1 MTDVLS
7 LPVAELTARY
17 RSRELSPVD
26 VVERHLQRAEVV
38 DSQFATFQ
46 LLTPDLAR
54 EQACASEARWHADA
68 PIGDLDGV
76 PVTIK
81 DNLDVAGLPTRSGSL
96 TSSEK
101 PMLEDAPSVARLR
114 EAGAVFLGKTALP
127 EFGWKGITDSSL
139 RGITRNPWN
148 ASHSSGGS
156 TGGGAA
162 ALAAGVGTLVLGN
175 DGGGSIRIPAN
186 FCGLFGIKPTFGR
199 VPHAQAGL
207 FCTLISNGPLARSV
221 TDAVTM
227 LRVLARPDDRDY
239 YAVPAPEA
247 GWLGN
252 LGAGIKGMKIGY
264 SSALQGIEP
273 SADVERAVASAVSLA
288 RELGAD
294 VEEVGP
300 VLEPLRPVFE
310 DHWRAGFGA
319 RLRQIPRNQ
328 WDLLD
333 PGFRELAEA
342 GLNVSGEALD
352 RAESERAKLA
362 EKMAV
367 FHRRYS
373 LLLTATSPTTAPVAD
388 ILYNGPDYD
397 RWQTA
402 VPYTVPFNLTGQ
414 PAASL
419 PCGVSD
425 AGLPIGLQ
433 IVGPRFAE
441 ALILRASQA
450 LETAIGFNSRVP
462 LT

>member
-7 LPVAELTARY
+7 LPVAELNARY
-17 RSRELSPVD
+17 RSKELSPVE
-26 VVERHLQRAEVV
+26 VVERHLQRAGIV
-38 DSQFATFQ
+38 DKEFTTFQ
-46 LLTPDLAR
+46 LLTPDIAR
-54 EQACASEARWHADA
+54 DQARASEARWRAGT
-68 PIGDLDGV
+68 PIGELDGV

-81 DNLDVAGLPTRSGSL
+81 DNLDVAGLPTRSGSRT
-96 TSSEK
+96 TSAE
-101 PMLEDAPSVARLR
+101 PVPEDAPTVARLR
-114 EAGAVFLGKTALP
+114 EAGAVFLGKTTLP

-199 VPHAQAGL
+199 VPHVQSGL

-227 LRVLARPDDRDY
+227 LQVLARPDDRDY

-247 GWLGN
+247 GWLDG
-252 LGAGIKGMKIGY
+252 LGTGIKGMKIAY
-264 SSALQGIEP
+264 SPALQGIAP
-273 SADVERAVASAVSLA
+273 SPEVERAIASAVSVA
-288 RELGAD
+288 RDLGAE
-294 VEEVGP
+294 VEDVGP
-300 VLEPLRPVFE
+300 VLEPLRPIFE

-319 RLRQIPRNQ
+319 RLRQIPRDQ

-352 RAESERAKLA
+352 RAESARAKLA
-362 EKMAV
+362 EQMAV
-367 FHRRYS
+367 FHRRYP
-373 LLLTATSPTTAPVAD
+373 LLLAATSPTPAPVAD

-419 PCGVSD
+419 PCGVSS

-433 IVGPRFAE
+433 IIGSRFSE
-441 ALILRASQA
+441 ALILRASMA
-450 LETAIGFNSRVP
+450 LEAAIGFNTRARI
-462 LT
+462 

>member
-1 MTDVLS
+1 MTDTVS

-17 RSRELSPVD
+17 RSKELSPTD
-26 VVERHLQRAEVV
+26 VVEQHLQRAEVV
-38 DSQFATFQ
+38 DKQFATFQ

-54 EQACASEARWHADA
+54 EQARASEARWRSGT
-68 PIGDLDGV
+68 PIGELDGV

-81 DNLDVAGLPTRSGSL
+81 DNLDVAGMPTRSGSRT
-96 TSSEK
+96 TSAE
-101 PMLEDAPSVARLR
+101 PVTEDSPSVARLR
-114 EAGAVFLGKTALP
+114 EAGAVFLGKTTLP

-199 VPHAQAGL
+199 VPHVQSGL
-207 FCTLISNGPLARSV
+207 FCTLVSNGPIARSV
-221 TDAVTM
+221 TDAATM

-247 GWLGN
+247 GWLDG

-264 SSALQGIEP
+264 SPALQGIAP
-273 SADVERAVASAVSLA
+273 SPDVERAIASAVSLA
-288 RELGAD
+288 RDLGAE
-294 VEEVGP
+294 VEDVGP
-300 VLEPLRPVFE
+300 VLDPLRPIFE
-310 DHWRAGFGA
+310 DHWRAGFAA
-319 RLRQIPRNQ
+319 RLRQISRDQ

-342 GLNVSGEALD
+342 GLDVSGEALD
-352 RAESERAKLA
+352 RAESARAQLA
-362 EKMAV
+362 EKMAA

-373 LLLTATSPTTAPVAD
+373 LLLAATTPTPAPVAD

-414 PAASL
+414 PAAAL
-419 PCGVSD
+419 PCGVSE

-433 IVGPRFAE
+433 IIGPRFSE
-441 ALILRASQA
+441 ALILRASMA
-450 LETAIGFNSRVP
+450 LESAIGFDTRAQI
-462 LT
+462 